1 VRSVLIAEYLSLAT
15 RDEDPGVLLKALGDV
30 AKPWFETIATI
41 MRGLIV
47 GFSVESRLAM
57 RAKKARKSKAA

>member
-1 VRSVLIAEYLSLAT
+1 MRSVLIAEYLSLAT

-41 MRGLIV
+41 MRALNV
-47 GFSVESRLAM
+47 GFSVESKLPV
-57 RAKKARKSKAA
+57 RAKKARKLTAA